1 MLPLIC
7 CDGTILFIKG
17 RTNFLI
23 FFSYSLF
30 QDYKLGSLSLSLE
43 SNQLVFKT
51 YISLRTNGFKYFYIK
66 STAILLLLLL
76 LKLRLPYILPL
87 WTCSSQLLSSSEM
100 GSVVHVVLFWYPI
113 LLIPPLSNSLNSN
126 LCFLNSERPLFSV
139 WILPPYIMVQNLP
152 PCGYLGQSLGSPY
165 LVLLSQKL
173 ELPLKM

>member
-51 YISLRTNGFKYFYIK
+51 YISLQTHGFKYFSIK

-100 GSVVHVVLFWYPI
+100 GSVVHVVLFWYLI
-113 LLIPPLSNSLNSN
+113 LLIPPLSNSLTPISVF
-126 LCFLNSERPLFSV
+126 LTQRDHCFLFGFF
-139 WILPPYIMVQNLP
+139 LPTLWSRICLHVDT
-152 PCGYLGQSLGSPY
+152 
-165 LVLLSQKL
+165 
-173 ELPLKM
+173 